1 MVAVFVGIFKQLVR
15 RLTFLFLSL
24 VVKIIL
30 IAMVLV
36 TNKEQP
42 IIEKLDILDETVLEW
57 DSQKLIF
64 ENPG

>member
-1 MVAVFVGIFKQLVR
+1 M
-15 RLTFLFLSL
+15 
-24 VVKIIL
+24 KIIL